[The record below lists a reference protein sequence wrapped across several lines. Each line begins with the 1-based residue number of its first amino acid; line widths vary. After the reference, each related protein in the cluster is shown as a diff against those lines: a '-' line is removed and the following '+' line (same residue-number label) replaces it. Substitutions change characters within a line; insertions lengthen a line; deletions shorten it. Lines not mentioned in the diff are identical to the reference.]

1 MRYAMTSF
9 VLCTMLLAGA
19 SLPIARSAAPNR
31 PSIGQAPGDAP
42 QDQIRELRGTVKT
55 VDRETKAL
63 RIAHLPA
70 DVADT
75 MLLMT
80 DDTQVQTEGR
90 WGSLADIQRG
100 TRIRASYQDRYGINV
115 ARLIEITG

>member
-1 MRYAMTSF
+1 MRYAMTST
-9 VLCTMLLAGA
+9 VLCTMLLAGV

-31 PSIGQAPGDAP
+31 PNSGQAPRGAP
-42 QDQIRELRGTVKT
+42 QDQIRELRGTVQT

-63 RIAHLPA
+63 LIAQHQVNEL
-70 DVADT
+70 DT

-80 DDTQVQTEGR
+80 DDTQVRIEGR
-90 WGSLADIQRG
+90 PGSLADIQRG

-115 ARLIEITG
+115 ARLIEVTG

>member
-1 MRYAMTSF
+1 MTST
-9 VLCTMLLAGA
+9 VLFSMLLAGV

-31 PSIGQAPGDAP
+31 LNISQAPGDAP
-42 QDQIRELRGTVKT
+42 QDQIRELRGTVKA

-70 DVADT
+70 DVPDT

-80 DDTQVQTEGR
+80 DDTQVHIEGR
-90 WGSLADIQRG
+90 PGSLADIQRG
-100 TRIRASYQDRYGINV
+100 TRIRASYQARYGINV

>member
-1 MRYAMTSF
+1 MRYAMTST
-9 VLCTMLLAGA
+9 VLCTMLLAGV

-31 PSIGQAPGDAP
+31 PNIGQAPRGAP
-42 QDQIRELRGTVKT
+42 QDQIRELRGTVQT

-63 RIAHLPA
+63 RIAHPLTDEP
-70 DVADT
+70 DT

-80 DDTQVQTEGR
+80 DDSQVQIEGR
-90 WGSLADIQRG
+90 PGSLADIQRG
-100 TRIRASYQDRYGINV
+100 TRIRASYQARYGINI

>member
-1 MRYAMTSF
+1 MRYAMTST
-9 VLCTMLLAGA
+9 VLFTMLLAGV
-19 SLPIARSAAPNR
+19 SLPIAQSAAPNR
-31 PSIGQAPGDAP
+31 PNIGQAPGDAP
-42 QDQIRELRGTVKT
+42 QDQIKELRGTVKT

-63 RIAHLPA
+63 RIAHLAA
-70 DVADT
+70 DVPDT

-80 DDTQVQTEGR
+80 DDTQVQVEGR
-90 WGSLADIQRG
+90 PGSLADIQRG

>member
-9 VLCTMLLAGA
+9 VLCTMLLAGE

-31 PSIGQAPGDAP
+31 PNIGQAPGDAP

-100 TRIRASYQDRYGINV
+100 TRIRASYQDRHGINV
-115 ARLIEITG
+115 ARVIEITG